1 MNTPLTDT
9 PAAPPLPP
17 TIRVHGGPAER
28 GRQYGRAAAGRVQ
41 LSLAHYERVYATFAG
56 LTWREAAGLAERFVP
71 VIDAFDPRLLEE
83 IQGVADGAGAGFADI
98 LALNLRTEILF
109 SGKARKLAAGGTGS
123 GPGLPGRGEC
133 TSFCDLRGPRTL
145 AGQNWDWIPFAH
157 DTVVVLEAAPG
168 TGPRWVSVVEAGLL
182 AKFGVNAAG
191 LTVLTNA
198 LVTSLDRGEPGM
210 PYHLLLRALLDAGS
224 VMEGEE
230 LLRAAPRAS
239 SANYLLVQAGRGTD
253 VEARPGGP
261 EAIGVRRVGPGGLLV
276 HANHFDALNAADAL
290 DHGPRVMPDTVFRRE
305 RALEL
310 AASTPES
317 SVAGW
322 HRILADHAGHPDS
335 LCCHPNPRDAE
346 LDRGSTVASV
356 IVEPEDAVLHL
367 ALGHPCSTPR
377 RVLDCRDFFA
387 GTADRVS
394 APEGTAASP
403 AQADSGTGS

>member
-1 MNTPLTDT
+1 MNTPPTDT
-9 PAAPPLPP
+9 PAASPLPP
-17 TIRVHGGPAER
+17 TVRVHGGPAER
-28 GRQYGRAAAGRVQ
+28 GRQYGSQATGRVQ
-41 LSLAHYERVYATFAG
+41 RSLAQYERVYATFAG
-56 LTWREAAGLAERFVP
+56 LTWQEAADLAERFVP
-71 VIDAFDPRLLEE
+71 VIHAFDPRLLEE

-109 SGKARKLAAGGTGS
+109 SGKARALAAGATGP

-157 DTVVVLEAAPG
+157 DTVIVLEAAPG

-224 VMEGEE
+224 VTEGEE

-239 SANYLLVQAGRGTD
+239 SANYLLVQAGQGTD

-261 EAIGVRRVGPGGLLV
+261 EAIGVRHVGPGGLLV
-276 HANHFDALNAADAL
+276 HANHFDDLPPVGAR
-290 DHGPRVMPDTVFRRE
+290 DHGPRVMPDTLFRQE
-305 RALEL
+305 RALAL
-310 AASTPES
+310 ADATPEP

-346 LDRGSTVASV
+346 LGRGSTVASV

-367 ALGHPCSTPR
+367 ALGRPCSTPR
-377 RVLDCRDFFA
+377 RVVDCRDFFA
-387 GTADRVS
+387 GAADRVLV
-394 APEGTAASP
+394 PGVAAATP
-403 AQADSGTGS
+403 AQADIGTTC

>member
-1 MNTPLTDT
+1 MNTPPADT
-9 PAAPPLPP
+9 SAAPPLPP
-17 TIRVHGGPAER
+17 TVRVHGGPAER

-56 LTWREAAGLAERFVP
+56 FTWREAADLAERFVP

-83 IQGVADGAGAGFADI
+83 IQGVADGAGARFADI

-109 SGKARKLAAGGTGS
+109 SGKARKLAADGTGS
-123 GPGLPGRGEC
+123 DSGLPGRGEC

-157 DTVVVLEAAPG
+157 GTIVVLEAAPS

-198 LVTSLDRGEPGM
+198 LVTSIDRGEPGM

-224 VMEGEE
+224 VREGEE

-239 SANYLLVQAGRGTD
+239 SANYLLVQAGRGID

-261 EAIGVRRVGPGGLLV
+261 EAIGVRRAGPGGLLV
-276 HANHFDALNAADAL
+276 HANHFDALDPADAL
-290 DHGPRVMPDTVFRRE
+290 DHGPRVMQDTVFRRE

-310 AASTPES
+310 AASTPEP

-377 RVLDCRDFFA
+377 RVLDCRGFFA
-387 GTADRVS
+387 GTGDRVPVP
-394 APEGTAASP
+394 AETAATP
-403 AQADSGTGS
+403 AQADSGTDS